1 MQDDNHDEP
10 TAVELECPACKPRL
24 FAGRLEI
31 AREPRSHE
39 AHAYC
44 PYRGTMLRVGE
55 CFACTDCDGLALER
69 GGKHSYVLCARA
81 EQDGLATEAW
91 YDDSDPEVPVV
102 SVRATSAPRPPEK

>member
-1 MQDDNHDEP
+1 MRDDKHDEA
-10 TAVELECPACKPRL
+10 TAGELERQACKPGV

-55 CFACTDCDGLALER
+55 CFACTDCDGLALDGR
-69 GGKHSYVLCARA
+69 GKHSYVLCARA

-91 YDDSDPEVPVV
+91 YDDSDAEVPVV
-102 SVRATSAPRPPEK
+102 SVRAAFAPRRPVK